1 MKTNIFLVNV
11 SHIHTG
17 ISKMALNGQNLEHGK
32 LNFSA
37 LKNKDLLIRR
47 KFHILI
53 SQVGVIIFSNMQI
66 FAYTFDLIN
75 F

>member
-47 KFHILI
+47 KFI
-53 SQVGVIIFSNMQI
+53 
-66 FAYTFDLIN
+66 Y
-75 F
+75 